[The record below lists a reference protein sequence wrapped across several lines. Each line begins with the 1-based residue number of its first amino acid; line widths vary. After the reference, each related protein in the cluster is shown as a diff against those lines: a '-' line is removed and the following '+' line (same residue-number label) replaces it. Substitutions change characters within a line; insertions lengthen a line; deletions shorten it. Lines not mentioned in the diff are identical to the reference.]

1 MSSRPWVGWAAIAVG
16 VGAVVAAFA
25 ASSTRVG
32 QGLAFGFG
40 AFIVFFG
47 VLAVLAHNRTPDYW
61 GLAVVG
67 FAMIAV
73 PFLVNAYSYDLGASV
88 TCWVAGGLSMIL
100 GAVAWTH
107 RRMPT
112 EFGFNELGDSQRLRN
127 HWSYVIG
134 RFALVVGLATVLF
147 GIAFPTTAAGTAVTI
162 GLGGLIAVIS
172 VWSLLASD
180 PTHDFLSLAVTGFA
194 LFLSPWVA
202 GFAGHNS
209 AWTIWVA
216 GALASAL
223 GITGYLRDERLDFA
237 GAVREDSAKRYRRQF
252 R

>member
-1 MSSRPWVGWAAIAVG
+1 M
-16 VGAVVAAFA
+16 AAFA

-32 QGLAFGFG
+32 QGFTFGFG

-47 VLAVLAHNRTPDYW
+47 VLAVFAHNRTPDEW

-73 PFLVNAYSYDLGASV
+73 PFLVNGYTYDPGASI
-88 TCWVAGGLSMIL
+88 TCWVAGSLSMAL
-100 GAVAWTH
+100 GAIGWT
-107 RRMPT
+107 RLRMPT
-112 EFGFNELGDSQRLRN
+112 EYGIDEGGDSQRLRN
-127 HWSYVIG
+127 HWSFVVG
-134 RFALVVGLATVLF
+134 RLALIVGLATVLF

-180 PTHDFLSLAVTGFA
+180 PTHDFLSLAVAGFA

-202 GFAGHNS
+202 GFAGHYS
-209 AWTIWVA
+209 AWTIWGA
-216 GALASAL
+216 GAVASGL
-223 GITGYLRDERLDFA
+223 GVVGYLRDERLDFTTT
-237 GAVREDSAKRYRRQF
+237 VRDDSAAQYRRRYR
-252 R
+252 